1 METTIGPITGAG
13 QHRPLGAAA
22 TAGGLVYLT
31 YGLIFARAGG
41 AVPPALEVLGA
52 VWALG
57 CLCGLVGIGL
67 LGAAGRGIV
76 GRLALAVA
84 ALAYAVAALDALLI
98 AVGVF
103 GVEDSPLFAVSRLGT
118 LAGMVLVGIATV
130 AARRWPGWR
139 RFSPFALPLALPV
152 AIAFSAAT
160 GVAAIVPFIGLAW
173 ALIGYA
179 IWSTPAPS

>member
-22 TAGGLVYLT
+22 TAGGIIYVILGVILVR
-31 YGLIFARAGG
+31 YGEDA
-41 AVPPALEVLGA
+41 PPALEALSA

-57 CLCGLVGIGL
+57 CLCGLVGIGVI
-67 LGAAGRGIV
+67 GAAGRGIF

-98 AVGVF
+98 LAGAY
-103 GVEDSPLFAVSRLGT
+103 GAEGSPLFVVGRLGT
-118 LAGMVLVGIATV
+118 LVGMVLVGIATV

-139 RFSPFALPLALPV
+139 RFAPFALPLALPV
-152 AIAFSAAT
+152 AIAFSAST
-160 GVAAIVPFIGLAW
+160 GIAAIVPFIGLAW
-173 ALIGYA
+173 VLIGYA